1 MSAPVLAE
9 QLDTTPYARC
19 RRQSDGL
26 YAPKL
31 YTGSQRPPMPSRP
44 DELGAVCVVDH
55 VFGGRSAIHA
65 ISGDR
70 EWVRVETLP

>member
-1 MSAPVLAE
+1 
-9 QLDTTPYARC
+9 
-19 RRQSDGL
+19 
-26 YAPKL
+26 
-31 YTGSQRPPMPSRP
+31 MPSRP